1 MMVVVM
7 TVIMKANGEDGHP
20 RPASTTRERG
30 PKMKMTKIMIM
41 TTLNNGSIM
50 TKIMR
55 TNGEIAT
62 PGPRAPP
69 KRSLPR

>member
-20 RPASTTRERG
+20 RLASTTRERG

-41 TTLNNGSIM
+41 TT
-50 TKIMR
+50 
-55 TNGEIAT
+55 
-62 PGPRAPP
+62 
-69 KRSLPR
+69 